1 MKVNL
6 KKISIDE
13 IDKMCKEELLQIYK
27 QFLNSEP
34 PRSITTIKRILSYKL
49 QEIQQGKLKPKYQK
63 LLDEFSTN
71 PNTIVNRKE
80 VPNYQIQHGQKITK
94 EYHGKIY
101 EVIKTEEGFI
111 YNNQAYKSLSVIAN
125 KITGQKWSGPRF
137 FNLRSRSNTKKLNF
151 NQSIYEQRN

>member
-49 QEIQQGKLKPKYQK
+49 QEIQQGKLKPKYQI
-63 LLDEFSTN
+63 L
-71 PNTIVNRKE
+71 
-80 VPNYQIQHGQKITK
+80 
-94 EYHGKIY
+94 
-101 EVIKTEEGFI
+101 
-111 YNNQAYKSLSVIAN
+111 
-125 KITGQKWSGPRF
+125 
-137 FNLRSRSNTKKLNF
+137 
-151 NQSIYEQRN
+151 